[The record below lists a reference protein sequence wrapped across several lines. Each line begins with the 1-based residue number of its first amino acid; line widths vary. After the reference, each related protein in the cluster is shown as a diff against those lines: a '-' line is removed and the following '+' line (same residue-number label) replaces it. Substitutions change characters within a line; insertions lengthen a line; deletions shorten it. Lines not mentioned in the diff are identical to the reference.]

1 MKKCSAGSDTT
12 TMDGN
17 SLTRFVVIGLGGFGL
32 VHIEA
37 VRWLARQGLGKLSGV
52 VALDVDRRARPELAQ
67 TLTSEGVKLYPGVEE
82 FLQEGKRAADVLTV
96 PIGIHQHVPVS
107 VTALEAGLHVYCE
120 KPAAATVQEVDVLIA
135 ASHRT
140 GKQVAIGFQHM
151 SSVSIR
157 RLKSLVGEGRLG
169 AVRDVTLMCG
179 WPRSLQYF
187 RRNNW
192 TGRLRLGDHLILDS
206 PANNAHAH
214 YLMNALYLS
223 GPGRERA
230 ATPVKLRAEL
240 YRANPI
246 ESADTTQLHLT
257 TDTGAR
263 LYILLTHANGY
274 ANGPIMDLQCEGG
287 RAYWQTDEGKA
298 FVRYNDGSTEHFD
311 NRVHPQWRNESFR
324 NFVEAL
330 AGKAR
335 LDCPPEIA
343 RAQTL
348 AVNLMH
354 ESCPGIV
361 AVPSGHVV
369 ETEDWEM
376 FPPDTRGT
384 FCRIA
389 DLDDAMHIAIRERA
403 FLSELGVPWARGVE
417 TREVSGEGYNR
428 FDGL

>member
-1 MKKCSAGSDTT
+1 
-12 TMDGN
+12 MDGK
-17 SLTRFVVIGLGGFGL
+17 SLTRFVVIGLGGYGL
-32 VHIEA
+32 QHIEA

-52 VALDVDRRARPELAQ
+52 VALEVDRRARPELVQ
-67 TLTSEGVKLYPGVEE
+67 SLTSEGVKLYLSIEE
-82 FLQEGKRAADVLTV
+82 FLQEGKRTADVLTV

-169 AVRDVTLMCG
+169 AVRDLTLMCG

-187 RRNNW
+187 RRNEW

-214 YLMNALYLS
+214 YLMNALYLA
-223 GPGRERA
+223 GPGKGRA

-257 TDTGAR
+257 TDTGAH
-263 LYILLTHANGY
+263 LHVLLTHANGF
-274 ANGPIMDLQCEGG
+274 ANGPIMDLRCEGG
-287 RAYWQTDEGKA
+287 RAYWQSDEGRA
-298 FVRYNDGSTEHFD
+298 FVRYNDGSTEEFD
-311 NRVHPQWRNESFR
+311 NRAHPQWRYDGFR
-324 NFVEAL
+324 NFVETL

-335 LDCPPEIA
+335 LDCPPEVA

-348 AVNLMH
+348 TVNLMH
-354 ESCPGIV
+354 ESCSRIV
-361 AVPSGHVV
+361 AVASEHVV
-369 ETEDWEM
+369 EVEDWEM
-376 FPPDTRGT
+376 FPPNTRGT
-384 FCRIA
+384 FHRITG
-389 DLDDAMHIAIRERA
+389 LDDAMHIAFQERA
-403 FLSELGVPWARGVE
+403 FLSELGVPWARGIE
-417 TREVSGEGYNR
+417 THEVTGEGYSGFR
-428 FDGL
+428 GM